1 MDKRKIGV
9 LRLILGT
16 ILFVGGAVGY
26 ITGQLPAE
34 QIQGIGAMAHS
45 PLVSA
50 IISIGILSYIAIWKI
65 FNKRQIGEVLL
76 ILGTILFVGV
86 QWAI

>member
-34 QIQGIGAMAHS
+34 QIQGIGALA
-45 PLVSA
+45 L
-50 IISIGILSYIAIWKI
+50 IFIGAGAGMK
-65 FNKRQIGEVLL
+65 KMKP
-76 ILGTILFVGV
+76 
-86 QWAI
+86 